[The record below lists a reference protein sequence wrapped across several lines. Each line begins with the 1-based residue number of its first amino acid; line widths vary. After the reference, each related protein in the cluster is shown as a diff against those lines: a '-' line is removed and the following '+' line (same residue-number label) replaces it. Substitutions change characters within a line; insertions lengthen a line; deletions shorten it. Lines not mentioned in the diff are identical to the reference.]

1 MQQEKLA
8 VFIGRFQPFHKGHQA
23 IADAAIAK
31 YGNILFI
38 VGSAYQA
45 RTSKNPFT
53 YRERRDMIRALYPT
67 AKIEAVQNFSN
78 DEDWKE
84 RVNWNISWHANP
96 ENLPVV
102 IVGSSV
108 RDNASYLHWFPQYE
122 LDLSPDLN
130 PGLSASMLRDSIYA
144 NLYNNNP
151 AVEVLKYIPEA
162 IQPILQGLCKSAAM
176 VSCAAKACAQ
186 DEEKRKWAQ
195 TPYPPIF
202 VCVDAV
208 VRKDNH
214 ILLIKRKSN
223 GLLALPGGH
232 LDQHERL
239 YDGAIREL
247 REETE
252 LTLSDA
258 QFKHYYKGMTT
269 FDKPDRSED
278 RAFRVISHTS
288 LFEIYDG
295 TCFVLN
301 PDGADDAILAS
312 MFDLSWIKAN
322 SELFHDDH
330 WDIIRTLTNDF
341 EEV

>member
-1 MQQEKLA
+1 
-8 VFIGRFQPFHKGHQA
+8 
-23 IADAAIAK
+23 
-31 YGNILFI
+31 
-38 VGSAYQA
+38 
-45 RTSKNPFT
+45 
-53 YRERRDMIRALYPT
+53 LYPS

-122 LDLSPDLN
+122 LDLSTDLN
-130 PGLSASMLRDSIYA
+130 PGLSASMLRERIY
-144 NLYNNNP
+144 NRQWID
-151 AVEVLKYIPEA
+151 VSKYTDFKIHENIGSFMNTEA
-162 IQPILQGLCKSAAM
+162 FTKCTNAYWGRE
-176 VSCAAKACAQ
+176 
-186 DEEKRKWAQ
+186 DEKYDWAEAS
-195 TPYPPIF
+195 YPPIF
-202 VCVDAV
+202 VCVDSL
-208 VRKDNH
+208 VRKDYY